1 MVKSINSEEFL
12 FKLDSLYGKA
22 KEKYTVYLTFKRGKL
37 ILFQLFYIQKIVF
50 DEKFK
55 FKKNKQMRK
64 KRTED
69 RLNQLKEK
77 EKFSVLVR
85 AKLKKERYHTMV
97 FV

>member
-1 MVKSINSEEFL
+1 
-12 FKLDSLYGKA
+12 
-22 KEKYTVYLTFKRGKL
+22 
-37 ILFQLFYIQKIVF
+37 
-50 DEKFK
+50 
-55 FKKNKQMRK
+55 MRK